1 MKLSP
6 AVVAMLLTV
15 FMTVGLTTV
24 SSCGDILRFPSTITV
39 HDYVRLQSTL
49 SAPLTAVTACV
60 RMRTDEAHS
69 GTLFS
74 YATQRYQNEFLFF
87 GDTSHTTFSVSIQF
101 SGTGSVDLQVLDGMW
116 HLVCFTWKS
125 SSGDWKMYTDGR
137 VVGSGTGYAV
147 GRSVNPGGV
156 WVLGQEQDSPGGSFQ
171 INQAFRGDISSFN
184 VWDDAMTDSQIL
196 QLLINVTAY
205 RGSVLDWETVGKL
218 VYGEAQ
224 LYRVECEISLGQ
236 DRCNITDDE
245 ICNTAYNNTITE
257 PHRSSEFVPGA
268 GDSLICD
275 NGLAEGWYRF
285 EAHSQSVQ
293 IPEGCVPEYHCGTQV
308 PLWLDGT
315 HPISS
320 QVAVKEVCANYGVS
334 GNCCSHRTQ
343 IRIKRC
349 TADGG
354 NVFYAYCLSPTSGC
368 SQAYCAG
375 NQLPCPAGHV
385 WGNEYGKCVNETPSI
400 TENPVLH
407 PPVINLTTWKVTFT
421 CEVKYDKDFDDGAR
435 FAVKFL
441 FDHVEY
447 PEVND
452 ATESPLD
459 PTKKTVELDAK
470 YLGEFVL
477 FGTHKWHSKM
487 GKTVSCLVHAYWK
500 DFKHKKS
507 RDLHSNGYYAGI
519 KADKTHLEIPEG
531 KSDTI
536 KLHSTVPFLCDDKLW
551 FHENNCVIDIGIE
564 VSDDVTPEIDCAF
577 QIRATNWNP
586 TTLRAESEE
595 KTIYATQ
602 DPIDGD
608 RVNALVFKIFPNAHF
623 HHDIEGDF
631 VPSTYSG
638 YTPDDIHVEVKTI
651 DGGQPGHCK
660 GVTDPH
666 YTTFDGKYYTILFLG
681 EFLFYKSQ
689 ERNFEVQVRTWY
701 CGDRGATCHCA
712 VAVREGNDIVII
724 DLCHVG
730 WGNHHYAYPKITEK
744 TAGKEEGILSPGVAV
759 YRDATNKR
767 FEIFMPSATSVVAE
781 INKWGIDVHAY
792 APATDLGNTLG
803 LCGTWDGDSGNDF
816 TQRSG
821 IVTGDENEF
830 GNSWRVPRGTSLF
843 DVACPEIDP
852 NATETVRS
860 CNCEDGGNIRCRY
873 DENAKRNTLRGINNE
888 AIPQKDSA
896 NLQCGGTARRSRR
909 STHDVTFYSDDIDES
924 EGYVFDYGN
933 NQPPPPV
940 AQWPTPTLQLTEA
953 DAVRHCREA
962 ITNSSISAVCAN
974 LGVDIFA
981 PVEACVEDIKF
992 TEDLGIAA
1000 AHVDTMKASCTDIAY
1015 QNVSLYDVGDDG
1027 VAVPPMALRD
1037 NLCPADCSQHGDCV
1051 NGNCVCFEPYTSA
1064 DCSLVKGSPPVAM
1077 FIPNHGLCDIRRRPC
1092 RKTSI
1097 IADGLIESENLTC
1110 RIRDVKIE
1118 NGLQTIV
1125 PGSDQLTNATI
1136 RSFKEVSCALP
1147 RSPLLLGTPDDTEGT
1162 IIYGY
1167 RISVS
1172 NDGENFSD
1180 ELLFTIYDSVCQN
1193 CTSGPQCFWKL
1204 NTCKIRN
1211 FCFGDG
1217 DPNPNNWCQQC
1228 LPQLSNQ
1235 TFSERPLNLPPVIVS
1250 PTDITKVN
1258 GENLTFIVVAN
1269 DPESRPVSVAVTS
1282 ANTHAI
1288 PVNGDQV
1295 QWKTDHPVG
1304 SFVETI
1310 KASDECGASDAQNFT
1325 FITMDCPCQNNGRCV
1340 PDPNMP
1346 RGQGHYVCECPGYSG
1361 QWCEQEIDE
1370 CQSNPCHNGTCVD
1383 LINGFNCTCDADHL
1397 GEFCHIDVDDKCGL
1411 QPCFPGVLCINVA
1424 GGFEC
1429 GDCPEGF
1436 TGNGIICEDVDECA
1450 LDTTNDCNYVCENS
1464 PGSYRC
1470 TCSAGFVLINDQCFD
1485 IDECAYGLSECSH
1498 LCVNND
1504 GSYTCDCPAGYLLG
1518 PDNKQCTEL
1527 DECDSTPCQNGGSC
1541 HDGIN
1546 QFSCSCPLGWLG
1558 TLCERD
1564 IDECLVTNHGCEN
1577 DCENTPGSY
1586 TCSCPEG
1593 FELKDDRR
1601 TCQDTN
1607 ECETSYPCTH
1617 ICINTDG
1624 SYICSCPSDLV
1635 LQPDGITC
1643 VVPASAVAPQESTQ
1657 AQETTLRP
1665 SASATLGTNTETPQ
1679 DCRKSDCPDKQLQ
1692 ECVEVGGN
1700 YVCQCV
1706 EGYYLAEG
1714 GTMCKESTVYDA
1726 TITLAMINGN
1736 EAVFTEDG
1744 LGTPGSP
1751 EFLDLVLL
1759 MEEVINA
1766 AYESSDLE
1774 DQYRD
1779 CKVNAFR
1786 QGSVIVNFDLFFV
1799 EDADLS
1805 SSEVMDAI
1813 FNSLANNTLSGG
1825 NGMIVAIPSSL
1836 QVSSQATTATE
1847 QMWYNNPLY
1856 LSLLC
1861 VGCAV
1866 VVTIL
1871 IVGAVCLL
1879 TSPNRRRKMVISDST
1894 VAMNMADM
1902 NGKAEGIDGPAA
1914 EDDKY

>member
-1 MKLSP
+1 M
-6 AVVAMLLTV
+6 
-15 FMTVGLTTV
+15 
-24 SSCGDILRFPSTITV
+24 
-39 HDYVRLQSTL
+39 
-49 SAPLTAVTACV
+49 
-60 RMRTDEAHS
+60 
-69 GTLFS
+69 
-74 YATQRYQNEFLFF
+74 
-87 GDTSHTTFSVSIQF
+87 
-101 SGTGSVDLQVLDGMW
+101 
-116 HLVCFTWKS
+116 
-125 SSGDWKMYTDGR
+125 
-137 VVGSGTGYAV
+137 
-147 GRSVNPGGV
+147 
-156 WVLGQEQDSPGGSFQ
+156 
-171 INQAFRGDISSFN
+171 
-184 VWDDAMTDSQIL
+184 
-196 QLLINVTAY
+196 
-205 RGSVLDWETVGKL
+205 
-218 VYGEAQ
+218 
-224 LYRVECEISLGQ
+224 
-236 DRCNITDDE
+236 
-245 ICNTAYNNTITE
+245 
-257 PHRSSEFVPGA
+257 
-268 GDSLICD
+268 
-275 NGLAEGWYRF
+275 
-285 EAHSQSVQ
+285 
-293 IPEGCVPEYHCGTQV
+293 
-308 PLWLDGT
+308 
-315 HPISS
+315 
-320 QVAVKEVCANYGVS
+320 VK
-334 GNCCSHRTQ
+334 
-343 IRIKRC
+343 
-349 TADGG
+349 
-354 NVFYAYCLSPTSGC
+354 
-368 SQAYCAG
+368 
-375 NQLPCPAGHV
+375 
-385 WGNEYGKCVNETPSI
+385 
-400 TENPVLH
+400 
-407 PPVINLTTWKVTFT
+407 
-421 CEVKYDKDFDDGAR
+421 
-435 FAVKFL
+435 
-441 FDHVEY
+441 
-447 PEVND
+447 
-452 ATESPLD
+452 
-459 PTKKTVELDAK
+459 LDAK
-470 YLGEFVL
+470 YLGEFDN
-477 FGTHKWHSKM
+477 WRSKM
-487 GKTVSCLVHAYWK
+487 GKTVSCVVQSFWK
-500 DFKHKKS
+500 GFEHKKS
-507 RDLHSNGYYAGI
+507 REFHSNGYYAGI
-519 KADKTHLEIPEG
+519 RADKTHMMISEG
-531 KSDTI
+531 QDDT
-536 KLHSTVPFLCDDKLW
+536 LQLYSTVPFVCDSNLAL
-551 FHENNCVIDIGIE
+551 HENCHIDMKLH
-564 VSDDVTPEIDCAF
+564 VNSDVTTNGNHQCS
-577 QIRATNWNP
+577 IRIYSKNWETATH
-586 TTLRAESEE
+586 RAEAEE
-595 KTIYATQ
+595 EIIFAKQ
-602 DPIDGD
+602 DLQVDGN
-608 RVNALVFKIFPNAHF
+608 RVNALVFEQIPLLKFWHAS
-623 HHDIEGDF
+623 DGF
-631 VPSTYSG
+631 VPNMFSG
-638 YTPDDIHVEVKTI
+638 FSPDDIQVRTI
-651 DGGQPGHCK
+651 DEGPTGHCK
-660 GVTDPH
+660 GITDPH
-666 YTTFDGKYYTILFLG
+666 YTTFDGKYYTILMLG
-681 EFLFYKSQ
+681 EFLFYKSTI
-689 ERNFEVQVRTWY
+689 RKFEVQVRTWY
-701 CGDRGATCHCA
+701 CGDGSVTCHCA
-712 VAVREGNDIVII
+712 VAVREGNDVVIV

-730 WGNHHYAYPKITEK
+730 WGNHGSAYPKITEK
-744 TAGKEEGILSPGVAV
+744 TTDGEPLSPAVSV
-759 YRDATNKR
+759 YRDPSNKR
-767 FEIFMPSATSVVAE
+767 FSIHMPSATTVVAE
-781 INKWGIDVHAY
+781 INSWGIDVHAY
-792 APATDLGNTLG
+792 APGRDRQHTLG
-803 LCGTWDGDSGNDF
+803 LCGTWDANTGNDF
-816 TQRSG
+816 KRPGGFITAN
-821 IVTGDENEF
+821 ENTF
-830 GNSWRVPRGTSLF
+830 GNSWRVPHGTSLF
-843 DVACPEIDP
+843 DVECPDVDP
-852 NATETVRS
+852 NAPDPVET
-860 CNCEDGGNIRCRY
+860 CTCEGGSNIYCGY
-873 DENAKRNTLRGINNE
+873 SQNAARNTVRGINTRTTV
-888 AIPQKDSA
+888 QKSSR
-896 NLQCGGTARRSRR
+896 NRGCPNTARRSRR
-909 STHDVTFYSDDIDES
+909 SIQADAFYSDDIDES
-924 EGYVFDYGN
+924 EGYVFDYGD

-940 AQWPTPTLQLTEA
+940 TQWPTPTLQITEA
-953 DAVRHCREA
+953 DAVRHCRQA
-962 ITNSSISAVCAN
+962 IMNSSMSAVCAN

-981 PVEACVEDIKF
+981 PVDACVEDIKF
-992 TEDLGIAA
+992 TEDLSIAA
-1000 AHVDTMKASCTDIAY
+1000 AHVDTMKASCTDVAY

-1027 VAVPPMALRD
+1027 VAVPPMAVRD
-1037 NLCPADCSQHGDCV
+1037 NLCPADCSQHGDCM
-1051 NGNCVCFEPYTSA
+1051 NGTCVCFEPYTSA
-1064 DCSLVKGSPPVAM
+1064 DCSLVKGSPPVVR

-1110 RIRDVKIE
+1110 RIWDVKIE
-1118 NGLQTIV
+1118 NGLQSIV
-1125 PGSDQLTNATI
+1125 PGSHQLTNATI
-1136 RSFKEVSCALP
+1136 RSFKEVSCPLP
-1147 RSPLLLGTPDDTEGT
+1147 RSPVLLGTPDETEGT

-1193 CTSGPQCFWKL
+1193 CTSGPQCFWRF

-1235 TFSERPLNLPPVIVS
+1235 TFSERPVNLPPVIVS

-1258 GENLTFIVVAN
+1258 GENLTFTVVAN
-1269 DPESRPVSVAVTS
+1269 DPESRPVIVSIAS
-1282 ANTHAI
+1282 ANSQGITVKGA
-1288 PVNGDQV
+1288 QV
-1295 QWKTDHPVG
+1295 QWKTDHTVG

-1325 FITMDCPCQNNGRCV
+1325 FITMACPCQNNGRCV

-1346 RGQGHYVCECPGYSG
+1346 RGQGQYVCECPGYTG

-1383 LINGFNCTCDADHL
+1383 LINGFKCTCDADHV

-1450 LDTTNDCNYVCENS
+1450 LDTTNDCSYVCENT

-1470 TCSAGFVLINDQCFD
+1470 TCSAGFFLINDQCFD

-1518 PDNKQCTEL
+1518 PDNKQCIEL
-1527 DECDSTPCQNGGSC
+1527 DECNSAPCQNGGSC

-1643 VVPASAVAPQESTQ
+1643 
-1657 AQETTLRP
+1657 ETTLRP
-1665 SASATLGTNTETPQ
+1665 GASATLGTNTETPQ

-1774 DQYRD
+1774 DQYRG
-1779 CKVNAFR
+1779 CKVKAFR
-1786 QGSVIVNFDLFFV
+1786 QGSVIVDFDLFFV
-1799 EDADLS
+1799 EDDDLPP
-1805 SSEVMDAI
+1805 SEVMDAI

-1825 NGMIVAIPSSL
+1825 NGMIVVIPSSL
-1836 QVSSQATTATE
+1836 QVSSQATTATD